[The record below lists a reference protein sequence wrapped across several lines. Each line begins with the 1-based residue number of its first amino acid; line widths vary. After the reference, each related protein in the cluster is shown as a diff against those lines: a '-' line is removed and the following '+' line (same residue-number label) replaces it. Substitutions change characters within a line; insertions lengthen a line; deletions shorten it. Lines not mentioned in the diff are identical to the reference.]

1 MVHRPSRPPALLWA
15 IALPA
20 GARFDWRVGDF
31 TRAVASASQGE
42 KVEASFLRP
51 LPALH

>member
-15 IALPA
+15 VALPA
-20 GARFDWRVGDF
+20 GARFDWRAGDF

-42 KVEASFLRP
+42 NVEASFLRP